1 MNKKEIKRDLHLDD
15 KGLQILSSMLVQ
27 DYLEHY
33 NSKSTTFDN
42 NSLAARVFC
51 GAMTYATSVFIS
63 SLLLGGAYRTNF
75 EDKKKILEHLREIN
89 FILSKYEK

>member
-51 GAMTYATSVFIS
+51 GAMIYAKSVFTS

-75 EDKKKILEHLREIN
+75 EDKKEIFEHLQEID

>member
-15 KGLQILSSMLVQ
+15 KGLQNLSSMLVQ

-51 GAMTYATSVFIS
+51 GAMIYATFVFGNRLI
-63 SLLLGGAYRTNF
+63 LGGAYQTNF

-89 FILSKYEK
+89 SILSKYEK

>member
-51 GAMTYATSVFIS
+51 GAMLYATFVFGN
-63 SLLLGGAYRTNF
+63 SLMLGGAYQTNF
-75 EDKKKILEHLREIN
+75 EDKKKILEHLREIT

>member
-1 MNKKEIKRDLHLDD
+1 MNNKEIK
-15 KGLQILSSMLVQ
+15 SSKLVQ

-51 GAMTYATSVFIS
+51 GAMDYATSVFIS
-63 SLLLGGAYRTNF
+63 SLLLGGAYRINC
-75 EDKKKILEHLREIN
+75 EDKKEIFEHLQEID

>member
-33 NSKSTTFDN
+33 SSKSTTFDN

-51 GAMTYATSVFIS
+51 GAMIYATFIFGN
-63 SLLLGGAYRTNF
+63 SLMLGGAYRTNF
-75 EDKKKILEHLREIN
+75 EDKKKILEHLREIT

>member
-51 GAMTYATSVFIS
+51 GAMIYASFVFGN
-63 SLLLGGAYRTNF
+63 SLMLGGAYRTNF
-75 EDKKKILEHLREIN
+75 EDKKEIFEHLQEIN

>member
-51 GAMTYATSVFIS
+51 GAMIYATFVFS
-63 SLLLGGAYRTNF
+63 NRLMLGGAYRTNF
-75 EDKKKILEHLREIN
+75 EDKKKILEHLQEIN

>member
-51 GAMTYATSVFIS
+51 GAMIYATSVFGN
-63 SLLLGGAYRTNF
+63 SLMLGGAYRTNF
-75 EDKKKILEHLREIN
+75 EDKKKILEHLQEIT

>member
-51 GAMTYATSVFIS
+51 GAMIYASFVFGN
-63 SLLLGGAYRTNF
+63 SLMLGGAYQTNF

>member
-1 MNKKEIKRDLHLDD
+1 MNKKEIK
-15 KGLQILSSMLVQ
+15 SSMLVQ

-33 NSKSTTFDN
+33 HSKSTTFDN

-51 GAMTYATSVFIS
+51 GTMVYATSVFVS
-63 SLLLGGAYRTNF
+63 SLLLGGAYRINF
-75 EDKKKILEHLREIN
+75 EDKKEIFEHLEEIN

>member
-33 NSKSTTFDN
+33 NLKSTTFDN

-51 GAMTYATSVFIS
+51 GAMTYATFVFGN
-63 SLLLGGAYRTNF
+63 SLMLGGAYQTNF

-89 FILSKYEK
+89 FILSKY

>member
-1 MNKKEIKRDLHLDD
+1 MNNKKEIK
-15 KGLQILSSMLVQ
+15 SSMLVQ

-33 NSKSTTFDN
+33 TSKSTTFDN

-51 GAMTYATSVFIS
+51 GAMAYAASVFVS

-75 EDKKKILEHLREIN
+75 EDKKEIFEHLQEID

>member
-1 MNKKEIKRDLHLDD
+1 MNKEEIKR
-15 KGLQILSSMLVQ
+15 LVR

-33 NSKSTTFDN
+33 SSKSTTFDN
-42 NSLAARVFC
+42 NSSAARVFC
-51 GAMTYATSVFIS
+51 GAMLYATLVFGNR
-63 SLLLGGAYRTNF
+63 LMLGGAYRTNF

>member
-15 KGLQILSSMLVQ
+15 KGLQNLSSMLVQ

-51 GAMTYATSVFIS
+51 GAMIYASFVFGN
-63 SLLLGGAYRTNF
+63 SLMLGGAYRTNF

>member
-1 MNKKEIKRDLHLDD
+1 MNKKEIK
-15 KGLQILSSMLVQ
+15 SSRLVQ

-51 GAMTYATSVFIS
+51 GAMLYATIVFGNR
-63 SLLLGGAYRTNF
+63 LMLGGAYRTNF
-75 EDKKKILEHLREIN
+75 EDKKEIFEHLQEIA
-89 FILSKYEK
+89 FLLSKYEK

>member
-1 MNKKEIKRDLHLDD
+1 MNKKGIKV
-15 KGLQILSSMLVQ
+15 LVQ

-42 NSLAARVFC
+42 NSSAARVFC
-51 GAMTYATSVFIS
+51 GAMIYASLVFNNR
-63 SLLLGGAYRTNF
+63 LMLGGAYRTNF

-89 FILSKYEK
+89 FILSKYKK

>member
-1 MNKKEIKRDLHLDD
+1 MNKKEIK
-15 KGLQILSSMLVQ
+15 SSMLVQ

-42 NSLAARVFC
+42 NSSAARVFC
-51 GAMTYATSVFIS
+51 GAMIYATFVFGNR
-63 SLLLGGAYRTNF
+63 LMLGGAYRTNF

>member
-33 NSKSTTFDN
+33 NLKSTTFDN

-51 GAMTYATSVFIS
+51 GAMIYATFVFS
-63 SLLLGGAYRTNF
+63 NRLMLGGAYRTNF

>member
-1 MNKKEIKRDLHLDD
+1 MNKEEIKRDLHLNDTE
-15 KGLQILSSMLVQ
+15 LQILSSMLVQ

-33 NSKSTTFDN
+33 HSKSTTFDN

-51 GAMTYATSVFIS
+51 GAMIYATSVFAN
-63 SLLLGGAYRTNF
+63 SLMLGGAYRTNF

-89 FILSKYEK
+89 FILSNYEK

>member
-1 MNKKEIKRDLHLDD
+1 MNKKEIK
-15 KGLQILSSMLVQ
+15 SSMLVQ

-51 GAMTYATSVFIS
+51 GAMVYASSVFVN

-75 EDKKKILEHLREIN
+75 EDKKEIFEHLQEIT